1 MHSVI
6 EDLVNHIH
14 QTGLLFTQA
23 CSPAEITRQSLS
35 LAIRLIKS
43 GRTLP
48 DSLLAITSLPQASSA
63 HNLLPQRAACLMTF
77 LGLKFQLNDHYLQHL
92 VAATFAVCS
101 LKNNAE
107 QQEGCQLFWRE
118 KRLLFFSGLLKLQKV
133 AQAPAPH
140 RFLHPHRLNEE
151 QSLFIS
157 VISLIKN
164 QQGSMVSRLKPVIP
178 RTNEREQHRFEC
190 LLKYPGEFMPGCAV
204 SFPKG
209 EGVFLFTL
217 TSTTGAVLTGSG
229 DVEEKHLRQIKIT
242 RYQALSLN
250 EWLSEVKACDAA
262 FRPAVRQL
270 IPDTYPVSRLP
281 GNLQTIITSLHDTNT
296 DIHKLSRRLSRM
308 PVFSDYL
315 KKTASLDNRLQLPVK
330 DVKQAIM
337 TYGLTR
343 VGDMLIMRALNQR
356 LHQRHFPQL
365 AVCIRFAELVA
376 AIASELA
383 ERSNVKQTPQ
393 TAALIATFIT
403 APLFTLHALK
413 VIKHWPLHRQRL
425 YQLTALQETETQ
437 PLPALS
443 ASLAKQWQQ
452 PARYQAVITHCSTLP
467 AHVPEAVRADAALAG
482 LSILLAN
489 KWLFGGAECENTK
502 LFKSQAL
509 QSLKLTPSS
518 LSEIAGVTS
527 YLMWLPLR
535 QRS

>member
-1 MHSVI
+1 
-6 EDLVNHIH
+6 
-14 QTGLLFTQA
+14 
-23 CSPAEITRQSLS
+23 
-35 LAIRLIKS
+35 
-43 GRTLP
+43 
-48 DSLLAITSLPQASSA
+48 
-63 HNLLPQRAACLMTF
+63 
-77 LGLKFQLNDHYLQHL
+77 
-92 VAATFAVCS
+92 
-101 LKNNAE
+101 
-107 QQEGCQLFWRE
+107 
-118 KRLLFFSGLLKLQKV
+118 
-133 AQAPAPH
+133 
-140 RFLHPHRLNEE
+140 
-151 QSLFIS
+151 
-157 VISLIKN
+157 
-164 QQGSMVSRLKPVIP
+164 
-178 RTNEREQHRFEC
+178 
-190 LLKYPGEFMPGCAV
+190 
-204 SFPKG
+204 
-209 EGVFLFTL
+209 
-217 TSTTGAVLTGSG
+217 
-229 DVEEKHLRQIKIT
+229 
-242 RYQALSLN
+242 
-250 EWLSEVKACDAA
+250 
-262 FRPAVRQL
+262 
-270 IPDTYPVSRLP
+270 
-281 GNLQTIITSLHDTNT
+281 
-296 DIHKLSRRLSRM
+296 
-308 PVFSDYL
+308 
-315 KKTASLDNRLQLPVK
+315 
-330 DVKQAIM
+330 M

-413 VIKHWPLHRQRL
+413 VIKHWPLQRQRL